1 MDRAKGRWK
10 KNLAFSDIDYT
21 VYECSV
27 CGKWIYENPSTSIF
41 EIYKEN
47 KYCRNCGAEMKDK
60 QEKPKRKN
68 EEN

>member
-47 KYCRNCGAEMKDK
+47 KY
-60 QEKPKRKN
+60 
-68 EEN
+68 